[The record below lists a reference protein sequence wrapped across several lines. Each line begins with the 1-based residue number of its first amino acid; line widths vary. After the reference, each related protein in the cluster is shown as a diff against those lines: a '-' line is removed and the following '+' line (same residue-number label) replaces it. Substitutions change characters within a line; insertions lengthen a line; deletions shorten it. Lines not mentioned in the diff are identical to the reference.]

1 MVGFMELISGLGLY
15 MVLVVAESCELEMR
29 KGEAFCLVGWLK
41 LRGGLEWLS
50 LCIKSFSVVMIFF
63 IKY

>member
-41 LRGGLEWLS
+41 LRGGWNG
-50 LCIKSFSVVMIFF
+50 
-63 IKY
+63 